1 MKPRRIPL
9 QKIGDALTGKY
20 DLFICSSSFEDRCL
34 SIVSHID
41 VATIKR
47 ACILSNMD
55 LLEYIGKNRDAIE
68 GILGGKAHSVEIS
81 TSEPLLTEAHLQTAI
96 SDVIDA
102 DSAERI
108 LLDVT
113 TFTHESLLILIR
125 LLRLYC
131 PASTVTVVYAGA
143 AEYSVG
149 DEVEFKWLSR
159 GIGEIRSVL
168 GYPGNVLPSRKTH
181 LIIIVGYEHERAA
194 GLIDALEPHSIALG
208 YGRSGTATTAKDQSA
223 NERYMELVKQM
234 ATSYSPVGTFE
245 IPCDDP
251 DGTCDE
257 IARQIRLANGMN
269 VLISPMNNKLSTIG
283 VAHAALKNKDVQL
296 CYAPAL
302 RYNYTAYSKPGDQC
316 YVFEMTL

>member
-1 MKPRRIPL
+1 MKSRKVPL
-9 QKIGDALTGKY
+9 QEVGDALTGTY

-34 SIVSHID
+34 SIVSNID
-41 VATIKR
+41 VTTIKR
-47 ACILSNMD
+47 ACIVSNMD
-55 LLEYIGKNRDAIE
+55 LLEYIGKNREAIE
-68 GILGGKAHSVEIS
+68 GILGEKAHHVKIS
-81 TSEPLLTEAHLQTAI
+81 TSDPLLTEDHLQTAI
-96 SDVIDA
+96 ADVA
-102 DSAERI
+102 DSADRI

-113 TFTHESLLILIR
+113 TFTHESLLILIW

-131 PASTVTVVYAGA
+131 RAAAITVVYAGA
-143 AEYSVG
+143 DEYSVG

-168 GYPGNVLPSRKTH
+168 RYPGNVLPSRKTH

-194 GLIDALEPHSIALG
+194 ELINALEPHSIALG
-208 YGRSGTATTAKDQSA
+208 YGRSDTATTAKNQSA

-234 ATSYSPVGTFE
+234 ATSYSQIGTFE

-257 IARQIRLANGMN
+257 IVRQIDLANGLN

-283 VAHAALKNKDVQL
+283 VAHAALKHEDVQL
-296 CYAPAL
+296 CYAQAL
-302 RYNYTAYSKPGDQC
+302 RYNYTAYSKPSDQC
-316 YVFEMTL
+316 YIFEMK